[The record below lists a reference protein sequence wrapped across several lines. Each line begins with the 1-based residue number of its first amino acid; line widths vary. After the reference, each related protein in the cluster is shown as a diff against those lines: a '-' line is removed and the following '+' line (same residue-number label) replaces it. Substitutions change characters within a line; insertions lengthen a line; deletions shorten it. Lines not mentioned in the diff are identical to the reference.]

1 MRRKNDIISQ
11 GPSKEEQKIIAWLRK
26 EPVPE
31 VPQEEVQTVC
41 RTATSYY
48 TRPQGA
54 GDAGF
59 WLAALSCRWR
69 RVEERSLKATCGG
82 KRPGQGFG
90 SRLRAS
96 LSRQTPSLL
105 PATLRSLRYLWGGLF
120 RGAPSPL
127 L

>member
-54 GDAGF
+54 GGPPF
-59 WLAALSCRWR
+59 YGYWR
-69 RVEERSLKATCGG
+69 RSCWGAA
-82 KRPGQGFG
+82 RPF
-90 SRLRAS
+90 RL
-96 LSRQTPSLL
+96 
-105 PATLRSLRYLWGGLF
+105 
-120 RGAPSPL
+120 
-127 L
+127 